1 MTIAAILDNKGTD
14 VVTLDVDTPVHEA
27 VALLADRKI
36 GAMPV
41 TRDGTICG
49 ILSERDVIGCLS
61 RDGGCTLDW
70 TVERLMSSPAITVTR
85 GNTVEEA
92 MGLMTR
98 KRIRHLPVVE
108 SEELVG
114 IVSIGDLV
122 KARIADAEAEADA
135 MREYIQAT

>member
-14 VVTLDVDTPVHEA
+14 VVTLDVDTPVNEA
-27 VALLADRKI
+27 VTLLAERKI

-41 TRDGTICG
+41 TRAGELCG
-49 ILSERDVIGCLS
+49 VLSERDIIGCLS

-70 TVERLMSSPAITVTR
+70 TVERLMSAPAITVTR
-85 GNTVEEA
+85 ENTVEEA

-98 KRIRHLPVVE
+98 KRIRHLPVIE
-108 SEELVG
+108 SGELVG

-122 KARIADAEAEADA
+122 KARIADAEAEAEA
-135 MREYIQAT
+135 MRDYIQAT